1 MKLNTNFELIEVADE
16 HMAVPVGENAVT
28 FSGVVFLSNSAFLLL
43 QFMKQHRD
51 EDELVEFLVSTF
63 GIEKETAKADVE
75 EFIKSVKDTG
85 LIE

>member
-16 HMAVPVGENAVT
+16 HMAVPVGESAVA

-43 QFMKQHRD
+43 QHMKQPRD
-51 EDELVEFLVSTF
+51 EDDLAEFLVSTF
-63 GIEKETAKADVE
+63 GIDKKTAKTDVD
-75 EFIKSVKDTG
+75 EFIKSVTDMG